1 LSGTERATLRNFG
14 LKVGT
19 VGAVKFEARIKE
31 LVENLPD
38 LAVLVEPLLIVRRVV
53 REQIGILHRRLLAIV
68 RDDDIC
74 WRLMTI
80 PGVGPVVALDSVRAR
95 LHKILAE
102 ARAAQKLPW
111 DPARVSLYRT
121 IFPQMTN
128 WLPEDEGAQ
137 LRFEFEAEMVRLK
150 AA

>member
-1 LSGTERATLRNFG
+1 MAPRQ
-14 LKVGT
+14 
-19 VGAVKFEARIKE
+19 
-31 LVENLPD
+31 PD
-38 LAVLVEPLLIVRRVV
+38 LFEDDEPADLFGDHPTPEYRP
-53 REQIGILHRRLLAIV
+53 
-68 RDDDIC
+68 D
-74 WRLMTI
+74 
-80 PGVGPVVALDSVRAR
+80 PDSVRAR

-137 LRFEFEAEMVRLK
+137 LRFEFEAEMARLK